1 MSRKSRTK
9 HPTKRHA
16 GDLAAPPPETGRIPG
31 WLEEPHGPADDEQ
44 SEVTHA
50 LDALMGVST
59 RPVRSSARS
68 KPPVA
73 EHNARSRAKAT
84 VERIRGYFRSVMG
97 RRATAEDKLWVPGSW
112 PRSMKARLR
121 RRRCRQPHR
130 SSGQTAGIEWKTRLS
145 LSGARLL
152 GAWIGKG
159 PHPAASSS
167 ARLSPLQGALG
178 VWAHRHPDDAMPELP
193 TLSEWIDQ
201 QVEQLSSYSAD
212 DLHKLGLALQQRHRK
227 GK

>member
-84 VERIRGYFRSVMG
+84 VERIRGYFESVMG
-97 RRATAEDKLWVPGSW
+97 RRATAEDKLWV
-112 PRSMKARLR
+112 LR
-121 RRRCRQPHR
+121 QLAEKYESQASPPPLPTAAPELWSDRKDRMENPPVFIRRVY
-130 SSGQTAGIEWKTRLS
+130 
-145 LSGARLL
+145 

-159 PHPAASSS
+159 LTRPHL
-167 ARLSPLQGALG
+167 RQLDYPLYKALG

-201 QVEQLSSYSAD
+201 QVEQLSGRYSAD
-212 DLHKLGLALQQRHRK
+212 DLRKLGLALQQRHRK